1 MNHTRLWYLTSQRN
15 KIMSFTLAMVLFMGI
30 YTIAFS
36 IGQYSTVQAQ
46 GNNTA
51 PPPPPPSPSPMNATQ
66 INATSANVSKPVDG
80 YGGPPTG
87 PLTAV
92 RHVFDDPTLRVYHF
106 CKPNDK
112 IMMVCQ
118 LYDSSSPN
126 ATLIGVEYMIDSK
139 TYQAIPDREKPNWHY
154 HKEEFSPDRANPKF
168 PLLNEQ
174 QQKEWLAKLS
184 ESYGK
189 VILNWN
195 PVDTL
200 PVFPPQIQQV
210 QHPFMV
216 NQSVTNQTEKHTG
229 SFNQTLSY

>member
-1 MNHTRLWYLTSQRN
+1 MNYSKLWPFALQLN
-15 KIMSFTLAMVLFMGI
+15 NNIMSIALSILLFMGF
-30 YTIAFS
+30 YAVAFS
-36 IGQYSTVQAQ
+36 IEQYNTVRAQ
-46 GNNTA
+46 GQSNNITNTA
-51 PPPPPPSPSPMNATQ
+51 PAPMNVTQ
-66 INATSANVSKPVDG
+66 VNATSANTTKPVDG

-87 PLTAV
+87 PLSAV

-139 TYQAIPDREKPNWHY
+139 TYQALPDREKPNWHY
-154 HKEEFSPDRANPKF
+154 HKEEFSPDKANPKF

-174 QQKEWLAKLS
+174 QQKEWLVKLS

-189 VILNWN
+189 IILNWN
-195 PVDTL
+195 PMDTL

-210 QHPFMV
+210 QHPFMI
-216 NQSVTNQTEKHTG
+216 NQTVNNNSEKYVG
-229 SFNQTLSY
+229 SFNQTLKY

>member
-1 MNHTRLWYLTSQRN
+1 MNYSKLWPFALQLN
-15 KIMSFTLAMVLFMGI
+15 NNIMSIALSILLFMGF
-30 YTIAFS
+30 YAVAFS
-36 IGQYSTVQAQ
+36 IEQYNTVRAQ
-46 GNNTA
+46 GQSNNITNTA
-51 PPPPPPSPSPMNATQ
+51 PAPMNATQ
-66 INATSANVSKPVDG
+66 VNATSANTTKPVDG

-87 PLTAV
+87 PLNAV

-139 TYQAIPDREKPNWHY
+139 TYQALPDREKPNWHY
-154 HKEEFSPDRANPKF
+154 HKEEFSPDKANPKF

-174 QQKEWLAKLS
+174 QQKEWLVKLS

-189 VILNWN
+189 IILNWN
-195 PVDTL
+195 PMDTL

-216 NQSVTNQTEKHTG
+216 NQTVNNNSEKYVG
-229 SFNQTLSY
+229 SFNQTLKY

>member
-1 MNHTRLWYLTSQRN
+1 MHQSKN
-15 KIMSFTLAMVLFMGI
+15 KIMSITLSILLFSGI
-30 YTIAFS
+30 YVVALS
-36 IGQYSTVQAQ
+36 IEEYNTVQAQ
-46 GNNTA
+46 GQSHNTTNTA
-51 PPPPPPSPSPMNATQ
+51 TPMNANQ
-66 INATSANVSKPVDG
+66 ANATSANVTKPVDG
-80 YGGPPTG
+80 YGGAPTG
-87 PLTAV
+87 PLNAV

-139 TYQAIPDREKPNWHY
+139 TYQALPDREKPNWHY

-168 PLLNEQ
+168 PLLNDQ
-174 QQKEWLAKLS
+174 QQKEWLVKLS

-195 PVDTL
+195 PMDIL
-200 PVFPPQIQQV
+200 PAFPPQIQQV
-210 QHPFMV
+210 QHPFML
-216 NQSVTNQTEKHTG
+216 NQTVNNNTEEYVG
-229 SFNQTLSY
+229 SFNQTLDY

>member
-1 MNHTRLWYLTSQRN
+1 MNDKKLCYFISQFSKRAISLT
-15 KIMSFTLAMVLFMGI
+15 IAILLFTGMYAV
-30 YTIAFS
+30 AFS
-36 IGQYSTVQAQ
+36 IDQYGTVQAQ
-46 GNNTA
+46 GQPNSTTA
-51 PPPPPPSPSPMNATQ
+51 TTTPMNATQ
-66 INATSANVSKPVDG
+66 INATSANTTKPVDG

-139 TYQAIPDREKPNWHY
+139 TYQVLPDREKPNWHY

-168 PLLNEQ
+168 PLLNDQ
-174 QQKEWLAKLS
+174 QQKEWLVKLS

-195 PVDTL
+195 PMDTL
-200 PVFPPQIQQV
+200 PVFPPQIEQV

-216 NQSVTNQTEKHTG
+216 NQTVNNNTEKYVG

>member
-1 MNHTRLWYLTSQRN
+1 MNYSKLWPFALQLN
-15 KIMSFTLAMVLFMGI
+15 NNIMSIALSILLFMGF
-30 YTIAFS
+30 YAVAFS
-36 IGQYSTVQAQ
+36 IEQYNTVRAQ
-46 GNNTA
+46 GQSNNITNTA
-51 PPPPPPSPSPMNATQ
+51 PAPMNVTQ
-66 INATSANVSKPVDG
+66 VNATSANTTKPVDG

-87 PLTAV
+87 PLSAV

-139 TYQAIPDREKPNWHY
+139 TYQALPDREKPNWHY
-154 HKEEFSPDRANPKF
+154 HKEEFSPDKANPKF

-174 QQKEWLAKLS
+174 QQKEWLVKLS

-189 VILNWN
+189 IILNWN
-195 PVDTL
+195 PMDTL

-216 NQSVTNQTEKHTG
+216 NQTVNNNSEKYVG
-229 SFNQTLSY
+229 SFNQTLKY

>member
-1 MNHTRLWYLTSQRN
+1 MNHIKIRLLKSEGN
-15 KIMSFTLAMVLFMGI
+15 KITSFVLALLLFMGV
-30 YTIAFS
+30 YAIAFS
-36 IGQYSTVQAQ
+36 MEKYSTVQAQ
-46 GNNTA
+46 GNNTT
-51 PPPPPPSPSPMNATQ
+51 SPTTPTPMNATQ
-66 INATSANVSKPVDG
+66 INATSANVTKPVDG

-118 LYDSSSPN
+118 LYDSNSPN

-139 TYQAIPDREKPNWHY
+139 TYQALPDREKPNWHY
-154 HKEEFSPDRANPKF
+154 HKEEFAPDRANPKF
-168 PLLNEQ
+168 PLLSEQ
-174 QQKEWLAKLS
+174 QQKEWMVKLS

-195 PVDTL
+195 PMDSL

-210 QHPFMV
+210 QHPFMLNQTV
-216 NQSVTNQTEKHTG
+216 NNQTEKHLG
-229 SFNQTLSY
+229 SFNQTLDY

>member
-51 PPPPPPSPSPMNATQ
+51 PPPPPPSPMNATQ
-66 INATSANVSKPVDG
+66 INTASANVSKPVDG

-118 LYDSSSPN
+118 LYDSTSPN

-139 TYQAIPDREKPNWHY
+139 TYKAIPDREKPNWHY

>member
-1 MNHTRLWYLTSQRN
+1 MSKTKIPGLTSQSS
-15 KIMSFTLAMVLFMGI
+15 KKGMSIAISILLISGI
-30 YTIAFS
+30 YVIAFS
-36 IGQYSTVQAQ
+36 IEQYNALKVFGQAN
-46 GNNTA
+46 NNTTTT
-51 PPPPPPSPSPMNATQ
+51 PMNATQ
-66 INATSANVSKPVDG
+66 ANATSANTTKPVDG

-139 TYQAIPDREKPNWHY
+139 IYQALPDREKPNWHY

-168 PLLNEQ
+168 PFLNDQ
-174 QQKEWLAKLS
+174 QQKEWLSKLS

-189 VILNWN
+189 VIMNWN
-195 PVDTL
+195 PMDTL

-216 NQSVTNQTEKHTG
+216 NQTVNNSTEKYVG
-229 SFNQTLSY
+229 SFNQTLKY

>member
-51 PPPPPPSPSPMNATQ
+51 PPPPPPSPMNATQ

-229 SFNQTLSY
+229 SFNQTLNY

>member
-51 PPPPPPSPSPMNATQ
+51 PPPPSSSPSPSPMNATQ
-66 INATSANVSKPVDG
+66 INATSANVSKPVDS

-216 NQSVTNQTEKHTG
+216 NQSVNNQTEKHTG
-229 SFNQTLSY
+229 SFN

>member
-1 MNHTRLWYLTSQRN
+1 MEDTKLWGFTSQSS
-15 KIMSFTLAMVLFMGI
+15 KKAISVTIAILLFTGI
-30 YTIAFS
+30 YAFAIS
-36 IGQYSTVQAQ
+36 VEQYGTVQAQ
-46 GNNTA
+46 VQPNST
-51 PPPPPPSPSPMNATQ
+51 SPSPMNATQ
-66 INATSANVSKPVDG
+66 ANATSANVTKPVDG

-106 CKPNDK
+106 YKPNDK

-118 LYDSSSPN
+118 LYASNSPN

-139 TYQAIPDREKPNWHY
+139 TYQALPDREKPNWHY

-168 PLLNEQ
+168 PLLNDQ
-174 QQKEWLAKLS
+174 QQKEWLVKSS

-195 PVDTL
+195 PMDTL
-200 PVFPPQIQQV
+200 PIFPPQIQQV

-216 NQSVTNQTEKHTG
+216 NQTVNNQTEKHLG
-229 SFNQTLSY
+229 SFNQTLIY

>member
-1 MNHTRLWYLTSQRN
+1 MNNSKLWSFVPQSKN
-15 KIMSFTLAMVLFMGI
+15 KIMSITLSILLFSGI
-30 YTIAFS
+30 YFVALS
-36 IGQYSTVQAQ
+36 IEEYNTVQAQ
-46 GNNTA
+46 GQSHNTTNTA
-51 PPPPPPSPSPMNATQ
+51 TSMNANQ
-66 INATSANVSKPVDG
+66 ANATSANATKPVDG

-87 PLTAV
+87 PLNAV
-92 RHVFDDPTLRVYHF
+92 RHVLDDPILRVYHF

-139 TYQAIPDREKPNWHY
+139 TYQALPDREKPNWHY

-168 PLLNEQ
+168 PLLNGQ
-174 QQKEWLAKLS
+174 QQEEWLVKLS

-189 VILNWN
+189 VILTWN
-195 PVDTL
+195 PMDIL
-200 PVFPPQIQQV
+200 PAFPPQIQQV

-216 NQSVTNQTEKHTG
+216 NQTVNNNTEKYVG
-229 SFNQTLSY
+229 SFNQTLDY

>member
-1 MNHTRLWYLTSQRN
+1 MNYSKLWPFALQLN
-15 KIMSFTLAMVLFMGI
+15 NNIMSIALSILLFMGF
-30 YTIAFS
+30 YAVAFS
-36 IGQYSTVQAQ
+36 IEQYNTVRAQ
-46 GNNTA
+46 GQSNNITNTA
-51 PPPPPPSPSPMNATQ
+51 PAPMNVTQ
-66 INATSANVSKPVDG
+66 VNATSANTTKPVDG

-87 PLTAV
+87 PLSAV

-139 TYQAIPDREKPNWHY
+139 TYQALPDREKPNWHY
-154 HKEEFSPDRANPKF
+154 HKEEFSPDKANPKF

-189 VILNWN
+189 IILNWN
-195 PVDTL
+195 PMDTL

-216 NQSVTNQTEKHTG
+216 NQTVNNNSEKYVG
-229 SFNQTLSY
+229 SFNQTLKY